1 MVNKTKETVNEDKIE
16 RSIVP
21 IKAADLI
28 EYIAQRKGMSVMN
41 AMCRFYDSELSAK
54 LYDNNAK
61 WWYLD
66 NETLYKLM
74 EQERRLRDGDM
85 DSKELQFV
93 VFCVESYARRNNL
106 SGLQTY
112 SLFKAK
118 NLISFLKNN
127 FEVLHTQGEDYI
139 MDEIRLYLKRR
150 NKTLA

>member
-1 MVNKTKETVNEDKIE
+1 
-16 RSIVP
+16 
-21 IKAADLI
+21 
-28 EYIAQRKGMSVMN
+28 MSVMN
-41 AMCRFYDSELSAK
+41 AMCRFYESELSAK

-93 VFCVESYARRNNL
+93 VFCIESYACRNDL
-106 SGLQTY
+106 SGLQAY

-150 NKTLA
+150 NKTLV